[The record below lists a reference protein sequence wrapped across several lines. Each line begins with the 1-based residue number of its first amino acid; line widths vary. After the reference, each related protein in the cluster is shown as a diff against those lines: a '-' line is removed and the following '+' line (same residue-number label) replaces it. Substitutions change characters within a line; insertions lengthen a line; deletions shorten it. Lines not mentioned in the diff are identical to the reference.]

1 MFTIDNTSQVG
12 SPCVR
17 NCCLDAKDVC
27 VGCGR
32 SLVEILA
39 WHSASAAER
48 KCILV
53 ECQRRKQA
61 LAKTRLSV
69 TGHQHR

>member
-1 MFTIDNTSQVG
+1 MSDSSNNTREVG

-17 NCCLDAKDVC
+17 NCCLDANDVC

-32 SLVEILA
+32 SLAEILA
-39 WHSASAAER
+39 WHNASVEDK

-53 ECQRRKQA
+53 ECQRRKQE
-61 LAKTRLSV
+61 LMKTRPS
-69 TGHQHR
+69 

>member
-1 MFTIDNTSQVG
+1 MSDPTDNTSQIG

-17 NCCLDAKDVC
+17 NCCLDANDVC

-32 SLVEILA
+32 SLAEILA
-39 WHSASAAER
+39 WHNASVEDKTR
-48 KCILV
+48 ILA

-61 LAKTRLSV
+61 LAKTWHS
-69 TGHQHR
+69 